1 MYFLLILF
9 ISIAFNNDR
18 SIYSVGDTLSY
29 EDQILEFNVCHS
41 DQNYSIGENFS
52 LSEYN
57 GDMNDGDY
65 KVTLISMNA
74 TW

>member
-1 MYFLLILF
+1 M
-9 ISIAFNNDR
+9 AFNSDR

-29 EDQILEFNVCHS
+29 EDQVLEFNVCHS